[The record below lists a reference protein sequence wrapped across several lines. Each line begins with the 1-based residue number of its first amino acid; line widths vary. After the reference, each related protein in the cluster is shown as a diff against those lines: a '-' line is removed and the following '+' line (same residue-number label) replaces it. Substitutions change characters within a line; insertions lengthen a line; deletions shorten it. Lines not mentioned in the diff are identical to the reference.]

1 MHSTIVLSLCLR
13 VTVYRLSDRIDLP
26 ELESIQMEKWSLR
39 YMDNGEFSSLI
50 MRSDSRYVN

>member
-1 MHSTIVLSLCLR
+1 M
-13 VTVYRLSDRIDLP
+13 YRLSDRIDLP

-50 MRSDSRYVN
+50 MRSDSRRVN